1 MATSGTLDP
10 RCAKLDLPERVYAN
24 MVRLDDGSILT
35 VADNAMLVSED
46 DGKSWCER
54 GPVYT
59 GPPPGVPG
67 GGMLLRTQNDWIVM
81 VYADSAS
88 FIWNWNDETR
98 SADRNAKLDVWAIRS
113 PDGARP
119 GSTGSGSWR
128 ATAAR

>member
-1 MATSGTLDP
+1 MAMSGTLDP

-67 GGMLLRTQNDWIVM
+67 ERHAPPYTERLDRHGVRRLRFVHL
-81 VYADSAS
+81 
-88 FIWNWNDETR
+88 ELER
-98 SADRNAKLDVWAIRS
+98 
-113 PDGARP
+113 
-119 GSTGSGSWR
+119 
-128 ATAAR
+128 